1 MSGELTGLSALFRS
15 DRVLVIWSILS
26 KDAWSKFA
34 FIDSV
39 GVPQLTQ
46 QKKQNSDEASQIQEN
61 DLDDEIP
68 F

>member
-1 MSGELTGLSALFRS
+1 MLGAGGGQNN
-15 DRVLVIWSILS
+15 I
-26 KDAWSKFA
+26 
-34 FIDSV
+34 
-39 GVPQLTQ
+39 QTQ